1 MPAVRN
7 IRLCHTART
16 GTVGGMAKNWF
27 ITGTSTGLGRIWTRA
42 ALERGDR
49 VAATARDTS
58 TLDDLRAA
66 YGDAIV
72 PLRLD
77 VTDRDAVFA
86 SVATAVERLGGLD
99 VVVNNAGYGHFG
111 MVEELTED
119 ELRRQL
125 ETNFFGATWVT
136 QAVLPVLRRGG
147 GGRLLQVTSEGGV
160 RAYPGIGAYH
170 ASKWALEGLS
180 ESLRQEVA
188 AFGVHVVCVEPGPYA
203 TDWLARG
210 SRHSREL
217 AEYAGVREASAVEF
231 EVGDPQATADAVL
244 EIADAADPPSRVVL
258 GRTLPEI
265 EAIYEERLATWR
277 AWRPLSERAF
287 GAGAAPAPAGGSA
300 A

>member
-1 MPAVRN
+1 VA
-7 IRLCHTART
+7 LT
-16 GTVGGMAKNWF
+16 WF
-27 ITGTSTGLGRIWTRA
+27 LTGTSSGFGRIWARA

-49 VAATARDTS
+49 VAATARDVA
-58 TLDDLRAA
+58 TLAPLRER
-66 YGDAIV
+66 YGDAV
-72 PLRLD
+72 LPLALD

-86 SVATAVERLGGLD
+86 TVAAAAEALGSLD

-111 MVEELTED
+111 MVEELTEA
-119 ELRRQL
+119 ELRQQL
-125 ETNFFGATWVT
+125 ETNFFGAVWVT
-136 QAVLPVLRRGG
+136 QATLPVLRRQG

-210 SRHSREL
+210 SRHSAEL
-217 AEYAGVREASAVEF
+217 ADYAGVRAATAAEF
-231 EVGDPQATADAVL
+231 EVGDPEATAAALLEVVDAP
-244 EIADAADPPSRVVL
+244 EPPSRVIL
-258 GRTLPEI
+258 GRTFPAI

-277 AWRPLSERAF
+277 AWQPLSLRAF
-287 GAGAAPAPAGGSA
+287 GHPGAGGAQSG
-300 A
+300 